1 MILEQIVI
9 DILKE
14 ELPKYKRIVKWDGMY
29 DRSAKRIVKAIK
41 EEIVKYWDLRK
52 EIGGGVVKVRLDT
65 KLGERMYLNWIKE
78 KSVYLNI
85 MYVLNVIRKERQ
97 QEYYMLTTSTVGINS
112 LNSDTRDWM
121 VSWCVLSVIMVFT
134 ESINSRLSINPTCY
148 LNMLK
153 TINKSKNIYIPKKI
167 FKFFFFTMF
176 DLYL

>member
-121 VSWCVLSVIMVFT
+121 VWWCVLSVIMVFT

-148 LNMLK
+148 L
-153 TINKSKNIYIPKKI
+153 T
-167 FKFFFFTMF
+167 T
-176 DLYL
+176 